1 MRGAAA
7 ISDKGLVRAT
17 NQDGCCVLVAHTPVG
32 TVSMA
37 VVCDGV
43 GGLASG
49 ELASS
54 YVVLSFVEWFE
65 HQLPLAMSEPSFDV
79 CQLDTVWEDII
90 QDAHERLHAYGLREG
105 VQMGT
110 TLTCLLVHGQKYL
123 AAQVG
128 DSRLYIAHDGELA
141 QVTEDQTMAAHLVA
155 TGEIETRDVLGHPSS
170 HVIMQAV
177 GAGSAVRPCYTLG
190 VCDDQDVFVLCSDG
204 VSGALDDESM
214 QGCLARSSD
223 VRSHGDAQDVCALL
237 VNKALEAGGHDNVS
251 VVCLLADPLKRQKHD
266 TLVAGVGGSW

>member
-7 ISDKGLVRAT
+7 ISDKGLVREA
-17 NQDGCCVLVAHTPVG
+17 NQDGCCVLVAHTSVG

-37 VVCDGV
+37 IVCDGV

-65 HQLPLAMSEPSFDV
+65 HRLPLAMSEPSFDV

-90 QDAHERLHAYGLREG
+90 QDAHEYLRTYGLREG

-110 TLTCLLVHGQKYL
+110 TLTCLLVHGRRFL

-128 DSRLYIAHDGELA
+128 DSRLYIVRDGELT
-141 QVTEDQTMAAHLVA
+141 QITEDQTMAAHLVA
-155 TGEIETRDVLGHPSS
+155 TGEIETRDALGHPSN

-177 GAGSAVRPCYTLG
+177 GAGSAVHPCYTLG
-190 VCDDQDVFVLCSDG
+190 ACGDQDAFVLCSDG
-204 VSGALDDESM
+204 VSGVLDDESI
-214 QGCLARSSD
+214 QGCLARSSEGC
-223 VRSHGDAQDVCALL
+223 SHGDARDVCAVL
-237 VNKALEAGGHDNVS
+237 VNKALEAGGHDNAS
-251 VVCLLADPLKRQKHD
+251 VVCLWADPLKRQAHD
-266 TLVAGVGGSW
+266 TLVAGAGGSW